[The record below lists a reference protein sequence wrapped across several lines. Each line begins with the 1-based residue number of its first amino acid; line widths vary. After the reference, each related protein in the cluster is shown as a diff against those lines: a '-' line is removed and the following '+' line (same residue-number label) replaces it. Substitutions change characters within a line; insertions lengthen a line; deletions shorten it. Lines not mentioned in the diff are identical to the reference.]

1 MAENQLKTTSSK
13 GINEKTAQI
22 LMPHN
27 GAVRKLEQ
35 PQISREKQCF
45 HVHVNEDWQTLVSSK
60 NKLKRKKKLS
70 ASLTS
75 VGDTVNQEKRTRIE
89 GIHLNIKSRAKDNN
103 SSTGETANL
112 SVNATANSTA
122 AKAPAVRQNSKVER
136 PVIIGGVNVL
146 SAAAPQRFKR
156 KLQENVDTIQKLNAL
171 AEQLRLEVNELKS
184 SLITE
189 RSAVRSLRAQNDADS
204 RKWRNDV
211 KKLQQSLES
220 TKKCNLTKKPNEL
233 AAEAVN
239 SHAAVDGLINYE
251 IQRLTNEIAV
261 LREANKTKEEKTQKA

>member
-13 GINEKTAQI
+13 EFNEKTAHI

-27 GAVRKLEQ
+27 GTVRKMEQ
-35 PQISREKQCF
+35 DHVSRTKQSF
-45 HVHVNEDWQTLVSSK
+45 QHEAEDWQAFVLGK

-70 ASLTS
+70 TSLTS

-89 GIHLNIKSRAKDNN
+89 GIHLNIKSRH
-103 SSTGETANL
+103 ETAH
-112 SVNATANSTA
+112 STVHSTANSTLNST
-122 AKAPAVRQNSKVER
+122 KAPVKQPERRVER

-146 SAAAPQRFKR
+146 SAAPQRFKR

-189 RSAVRSLRAQNDADS
+189 RGAVRALRAQNDADS
-204 RKWRNDV
+204 RKWRSEV
-211 KKLQQSLES
+211 KKLQQTLES
-220 TKKCNLTKKPNEL
+220 TKKSNVVKKPNDL
-233 AAEAVN
+233 TPDPASSHVAA
-239 SHAAVDGLINYE
+239 DGLINYE

-261 LREANKTKEEKTQKA
+261 LKEANKTKEEKTQVCN